1 MIRHPGT
8 GDTIAAVATPP
19 GRGGIAVVRVSGP
32 LVIEIAHRLLDLD
45 RMPAPR
51 FAAYARFMDGAGAAI
66 DDGLALRFEAP
77 GSFTGEDVLE
87 LHGHGGVVVSRM
99 VLERVCELGARPAR
113 AGEFTLRA
121 FLNDRI
127 DLAQAEAIADLIDG
141 ASASAVRC
149 ARRSLSG
156 EFSRT
161 VESHR
166 DALIELRS
174 FIEASIDFPDEELD
188 LRKTPE
194 TAARLAALRGK
205 VGATLADSHRGAVLR
220 NGVKL
225 VIAGAPNVGKSSLLN
240 RLARADTAIVTD
252 VPGTTR
258 DLLHERVVIAGI
270 PFDVHDTAGF
280 RETSDP
286 VERIG
291 VDRAVRAI
299 DEADL
304 VLVVVD
310 DRGTDGGPERALG
323 QRAAAA
329 PACIVVRNKIDLSGR
344 RPGVTTEGDR
354 APTARVSALKGI
366 GLTEL
371 EAAIV
376 ECVTHG
382 PAIGEDVFMARRRH
396 VDALAR
402 ALAALDRAQ
411 SLLVLDDAGELVAEE
426 LREAQDALGEITG
439 AFATEDLLA
448 HIFSRFCIGK

>member
-1 MIRHPGT
+1 MNLLRT
-8 GDTIAAVATPP
+8 GDTIAAIATPP

-32 LVIEIAHRLLDLD
+32 LASEIAHRMLDCVPAA
-45 RMPAPR
+45 RMAMR
-51 FAAYARFMDGAGAAI
+51 AQFKDGSGTEI

-77 GSFTGEDVLE
+77 RSFTGEDVLE
-87 LHGHGGVVVSRM
+87 LQGHGGVVVARM
-99 VLERVCELGARPAR
+99 VLERVCELGARPAE

-166 DALIELRS
+166 DALIELRA
-174 FIEASIDFPDEELD
+174 FIEASIDFPDEEID
-188 LRKTPE
+188 LLGTPE
-194 TAARLAALRGK
+194 TTDRLTAVRDA
-205 VGATLADSHRGAVLR
+205 VAATLADSHRGAVLR

-240 RLARADTAIVTD
+240 RLARTDSAIVTD

-258 DLLHERVVIAGI
+258 DVVRERVVIAGI
-270 PFDVHDTAGF
+270 PFDMHDTAGL

-286 VERIG
+286 AERIG
-291 VDRAVRAI
+291 VERAADAI
-299 DEADL
+299 DGADL

-310 DRGTDGGPERALG
+310 DRAGACSVETAALVE
-323 QRAAAA
+323 RAAAA
-329 PACIVVRNKIDLSGR
+329 PARILVRNKIDLSGAE
-344 RPGVTTEGDR
+344 PGASIDR
-354 APTARVSALKGI
+354 ELMPTARVSALKGT
-366 GLTEL
+366 GFADL
-371 EAAIV
+371 EEAIV
-376 ECVTHG
+376 ECVMRGQT
-382 PAIGEDVFMARRRH
+382 ACEDAFMARRRH
-396 VDALAR
+396 LDALER
-402 ALAALDRAQ
+402 ALTALDRARGRL
-411 SLLVLDDAGELVAEE
+411 SVDRAGELVAEE
-426 LREAQDALGEITG
+426 LREAQGALGEITG

-448 HIFSRFCIGK
+448 HIFSSFCIGK

>member
-1 MIRHPGT
+1 MSRTGA
-8 GDTIAAVATPP
+8 GDTIAAIATPP
-19 GRGGIAVVRVSGP
+19 GRGGVAIVRVSGP
-32 LVIEIAHRLLDLD
+32 LVVEIAHRLLG
-45 RMPAPR
+45 RAPAPR
-51 FAAYARFMDGAGAAI
+51 VAVRARFKDGAGAVI

-161 VESHR
+161 VEDHR
-166 DALIELRS
+166 DRLIELRS
-174 FIEASIDFPDEELD
+174 FIEASIDFPDEEID
-188 LRKTPE
+188 LLGAPE
-194 TAARLAALRGK
+194 TAARIAALRDA
-205 VGATLADSHRGAVLR
+205 VAATLTGAHRGAVLR
-220 NGVKL
+220 DGVKL

-240 RLARADTAIVTD
+240 RLARTDTAIVTD
-252 VPGTTR
+252 IPGTTR
-258 DLLHERVVIAGI
+258 DPVRERVVIAGI
-270 PFDVHDTAGF
+270 PFDVLDTAGF
-280 RETSDP
+280 RETADP

-291 VDRAVRAI
+291 VDRAMRAV
-299 DEADL
+299 DDADL

-310 DRGTDGGPERALG
+310 DRDVGGRPDRTLE
-323 QRAAAA
+323 QRTTAA
-329 PACIVVRNKIDLSGR
+329 PARIVVRNKIDLSGS
-344 RPGVTTEGDR
+344 RPGMTIGGDR
-354 APTARVSALKGI
+354 TPVAHVSALEGI
-366 GLTEL
+366 GLAEL
-371 EAAIV
+371 EDAIV
-376 ECVTHG
+376 ERVTRG
-382 PAIGEDVFMARRRH
+382 PVVCEDVFMARRRH

-411 SLLVLDDAGELVAEE
+411 GRLVQDDAGELAAEE
-426 LREAQDALGEITG
+426 LRDAQDALGEITG
-439 AFATEDLLA
+439 AFATEDLLTY
-448 HIFSRFCIGK
+448 IFSSFCIGK